1 MVSMRSVMVAANL
14 MVAIGIS
21 GYLLYQEDVAPP
33 EVTASHVVLKVDPLL
48 QVRYTESNR
57 KQNLKVFGL
66 PDRLAKAAL
75 DRMRRIEMQHERKIE
90 ILLNGAADPN
100 ALADALCG
108 ETAQVRP
115 RYGALRF
122 LVKEK
127 QSRRDPIRIS
137 SVTGLEVAEWALV
150 APIGDVYAEAE
161 LSDKRQEDAT
171 LMALAAILEGSEED
185 LLEGYKPWGRGI
197 LPGAWSWD
205 GVMKKHPGVG
215 ERVVEY
221 IAVMHL
227 FVEKANA
234 DGGIC
239 GEEDE

>member
-1 MVSMRSVMVAANL
+1 MVGMRSIMVAASL
-14 MVAIGIS
+14 MVTLGVS
-21 GYLLYQEDVAPP
+21 GYLLYQEEVAPP
-33 EVTASHVVLKVDPLL
+33 EVIASHVVLKVDPLL
-48 QVRYTESNR
+48 QVRYTKSNR
-57 KQNLKVFGL
+57 KQNLKAFGL
-66 PDRLAKAAL
+66 PERLRKSAL

-100 ALADALCG
+100 AIADALCG

-137 SVTGLEVAEWALV
+137 SVTGLEVAEWSLV
-150 APIGDVYAEAE
+150 APIGDVYAKAE

-171 LMALAAILEGSEED
+171 LMALAAILEGREED
-185 LLEGYKPWGRGI
+185 ILEGYAPWGRGL
-197 LPGAWSWD
+197 LPGAWSWED
-205 GVMKKHPGVG
+205 VVKKHPGVD

-227 FVEKANA
+227 FVEKANV

>member
-21 GYLLYQEDVAPP
+21 GYLLYQEEVAPP

-205 GVMKKHPGVG
+205 GVMKKHPGVD

-227 FVEKANA
+227 FVE
-234 DGGIC
+234 
-239 GEEDE
+239 

>member
-1 MVSMRSVMVAANL
+1 MVAANL

-21 GYLLYQEDVAPP
+21 GYLLYQEEVAPP

-205 GVMKKHPGVG
+205 GVMKKHPGVD

>member
-21 GYLLYQEDVAPP
+21 GYLLYQEEVAPP

-205 GVMKKHPGVG
+205 GVMKKHPGVD

>member
-1 MVSMRSVMVAANL
+1 MVGMRSVMVAASL
-14 MVAIGIS
+14 MVALGIS
-21 GYLLYQEDVAPP
+21 GYLLYQEEVAPP
-33 EVTASHVVLKVDPLL
+33 EVITSHVVLKVDPLL
-48 QVRYTESNR
+48 QVRYTQSNR
-57 KQNLKVFGL
+57 KQNLRVFGL
-66 PDRLAKAAL
+66 DERMQKSAL
-75 DRMRRIEMQHERKIE
+75 DRMRRIEAQHERKIE

-100 ALADALCG
+100 AVADALCG

-115 RYGALRF
+115 RYGALRL

-150 APIGDVYAEAE
+150 APIGDVYSRVE
-161 LSDKRQEDAT
+161 LFDKREEDAT
-171 LMALAAILEGSEED
+171 LMALAAILEGRETD
-185 LLEGYKPWGRGI
+185 VLEGYSPWGRGI

-205 GVMKKHPGVG
+205 GVVQKYPGIG

-221 IAVMHL
+221 IAIMHL
-227 FVEKANA
+227 FVEKANV

-239 GEEDE
+239 GEEDD